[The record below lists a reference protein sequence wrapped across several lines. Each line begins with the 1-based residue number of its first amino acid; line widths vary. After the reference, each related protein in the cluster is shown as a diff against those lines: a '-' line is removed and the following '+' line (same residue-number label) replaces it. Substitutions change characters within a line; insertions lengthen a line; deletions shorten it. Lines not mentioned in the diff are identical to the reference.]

1 MTQTTNT
8 FWTFTIPDIGLGPR
22 FMKMA
27 KTHSRLVAA
36 DCLRRNKV
44 SDISMV
50 LNGLPWWLSSKE
62 SACDAEDAGDASS
75 SKGDIH
81 RGLWE
86 FMESSAPF
94 HTREEC
100 GGGRRILFKLHV
112 GRWVKTRREGR
123 ERVAFLERGA
133 ISKLKGWRWKK
144 AWQLPG
150 VASVASR
157 IKWWDGRRGEAGKA
171 AGMRLELREG
181 CSSCLDFLLW
191 RQWVCVF
198 ALRCSVMSI
207 CDTMDCSPP
216 GSSVHGTFQART
228 PSGLPFP
235 PPRW

>member
-44 SDISMV
+44 SDINMV

-62 SACDAEDAGDASS
+62 SACDAEDAGDVSS

-81 RGLWE
+81 RGLWG

-94 HTREEC
+94 HTREQC

-112 GRWVKTRREGR
+112 GRWVKTSWVKRGKR
-123 ERVAFLERGA
+123 ERGFSRKRGNKQAQRLEMKESLTIARSCKRGQQN
-133 ISKLKGWRWKK
+133 KMMRWKER
-144 AWQLPG
+144 W
-150 VASVASR
+150 VRESSR
-157 IKWWDGRRGEAGKA
+157 HE
-171 AGMRLELREG
+171 
-181 CSSCLDFLLW
+181 
-191 RQWVCVF
+191 
-198 ALRCSVMSI
+198 
-207 CDTMDCSPP
+207 T
-216 GSSVHGTFQART
+216 GT
-228 PSGLPFP
+228 SGGLF
-235 PPRW
+235 